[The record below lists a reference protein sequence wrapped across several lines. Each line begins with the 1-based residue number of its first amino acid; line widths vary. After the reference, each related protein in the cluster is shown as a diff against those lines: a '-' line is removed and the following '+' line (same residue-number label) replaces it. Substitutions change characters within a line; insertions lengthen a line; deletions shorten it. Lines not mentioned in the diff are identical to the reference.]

1 MPRNEK
7 YSFKDFTGQ
16 DLTGL
21 PASEFNDSEIVGS
34 CFYREAPYDAD
45 SLGANAK
52 EPSVDVFPL
61 DVVGLVLT
69 RCNLDNVTIPAG
81 ATVGDRNSNRR
92 LRVQNDN
99 QDWICDDSTYKPIEL
114 CNMKQAQRDG
124 LNTDPANIPETRVTT
139 NGD

>member
-45 SLGANAK
+45 SLGENAK
-52 EPSVDVFPL
+52 DPRVDVFPS
-61 DVVGLVLT
+61 DVIGLVLT
-69 RCNLDNVTIPAG
+69 RCNLDNVTAPAG
-81 ATVGDRNSNRR
+81 ATVGDRSSHRK

-99 QDWICDDSTYKPIEL
+99 QDWICDDLTHKPTEPANL
-114 CNMKQAQRDG
+114 KSHQLDG
-124 LNTDPANIPETRVTT
+124 LNTDPANIPETRVT
-139 NGD
+139 NGY

>member
-1 MPRNEK
+1 MTQNEK

-52 EPSVDVFPL
+52 DPRVDVFPL
-61 DVVGLVLT
+61 GVVGLVLT

-81 ATVGDRNSNRR
+81 ATMGDRSSHRKVR
-92 LRVQNDN
+92 IQNDN

-114 CNMKQAQRDG
+114 CNMKQAQRNG
-124 LNTDPANIPETRVTT
+124 LNTDPANIPETRVTDG
-139 NGD
+139 N